1 MDTRLRNMTSLYLT
15 SGDRFLLLYRV
26 GSRVVAD
33 SFTGTAGGHFEQGEL
48 NDPRACVLRELREET
63 GLSADDIE
71 NLALRYV
78 TLRMKNGEIRQN
90 YYYFA
95 HLKHP
100 AREIAS
106 NEGRL
111 QWFDRSE
118 LDGLAMPYTARHML
132 AHYCREGRGTRLLYG
147 GVATED
153 GVRFTALR
161 EF

>member
-1 MDTRLRNMTSLYLT
+1 MDIRLRNMTSLYLT

-48 NDPRACVLRELREET
+48 NDPRACVLRELHEET
-63 GLSADDIE
+63 GLAPDEIE
-71 NLALRYV
+71 ALSLRYV
-78 TLRMKNGEIRQN
+78 TLRLKGGEVRQN

-95 HLKHP
+95 RLIDP
-100 AREIAS
+100 EREITS

-111 QWFDRSE
+111 QWFDLGE
-118 LDGLAMPYTARHML
+118 LDGLAMPHTARHVL
-132 AHYCREGRGTRLLYG
+132 AHYCREGRGTGCLYG
-147 GVATED
+147 GIATED